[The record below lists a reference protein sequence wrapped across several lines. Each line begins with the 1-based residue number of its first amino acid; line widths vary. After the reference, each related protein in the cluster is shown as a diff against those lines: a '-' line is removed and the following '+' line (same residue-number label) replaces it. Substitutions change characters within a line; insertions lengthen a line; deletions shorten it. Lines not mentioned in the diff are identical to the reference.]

1 MGESELSR
9 CLDSENNFKLNHLE
23 RGVNMTKLKKQ
34 RKKKTYNY
42 GRNRKRVRKQQE
54 RTTKFNVKVDNKVM
68 KDAWDNRISVKEN
81 MTQMGIVLSA
91 NDVVP
96 VVGTKKKMINKLK
109 SLKNLPIGEES
120 PLEVVK
126 PDVLSKLTEE
136 ANAHTHM
143 MDKHGT
149 DYKAMSRD
157 PKNLYQETP
166 AKLRGMIRKFISI
179 PEHYAPYC
187 KERGL
192 LDTSSD
198 VINTNVDIDSD

>member
-1 MGESELSR
+1 MG
-9 CLDSENNFKLNHLE
+9 
-23 RGVNMTKLKKQ
+23 
-34 RKKKTYNY
+34 
-42 GRNRKRVRKQQE
+42 
-54 RTTKFNVKVDNKVM
+54 
-68 KDAWDNRISVKEN
+68 
-81 MTQMGIVLSA
+81 GIVLSA

-96 VVGTKKKMINKLK
+96 VVGTQKKMINKLK

-126 PDVLSKLTEE
+126 PDVLSKLTDE
-136 ANAHTHM
+136 ANAPAKQSFRFSSTQVSLITHM

-192 LDTSSD
+192 ITPSEEKTEPPVDEVESSENCA
-198 VINTNVDIDSD
+198 VVDGEEDEVNGDEEEEDKEDDILEPDSSGSDMENDD

>member
-1 MGESELSR
+1 
-9 CLDSENNFKLNHLE
+9 
-23 RGVNMTKLKKQ
+23 MTKLKKQ

-68 KDAWDNRISVKEN
+68 KDAWDNRISVREN
-81 MTQMGIVLSA
+81 MTQMGMVLIA

-120 PLEVVK
+120 QPEVVK

-136 ANAHTHM
+136 ANAPAKQSFRFSSTQVSLITYM

-192 LDTSSD
+192 LDNPSD
-198 VINTNVDIDSD
+198 VIKSNDDIDSD